1 MITLYTITLTVACCA
16 ALALVLGSER
26 RRSSESWATTSTL
39 AVLAASCATLS
50 TLAYAMAGPD
60 DANLMPL
67 IIGDITMPLSVGLI
81 VAAMRR
87 ATGRRGTWA
96 LPIIVVSIGVG
107 AVTLFSGIDA
117 GQMAKLGAL
126 AAFSLVGAVTCLRG
140 ELPVLGARLVGGSL
154 LFYGAYCLARLG
166 APAVWGADSEVA
178 TIYFG
183 RGSSTAVAAVIV
195 GLVAWGTII
204 VIRRANSDETAS
216 IVTSDALTDW
226 IGALLVQSPSVSAV
240 AVSVPDL
247 PLHRAAFGR
256 AWAQAVAVAV
266 DRGVRAAT
274 PVGSVVGKVGPGALV
289 ALQFG
294 SAVEFDELRTR
305 LQESYEGMLPR
316 TAPTDPPDLRIEPL
330 VITSETDLRRFARRT
345 RGDAR
350 RAMSFQES

>member
-16 ALALVLGSER
+16 ALALVLGTER
-26 RRSSESWATTSTL
+26 RRATESWASTSTL
-39 AVLAASCATLS
+39 AVLAACCATLS

-60 DANLMPL
+60 SENLVPL
-67 IIGDITMPLSVGLI
+67 IIGDVTMPLCIGLA

-87 ATGRRGTWA
+87 AGGHRASWA
-96 LPIIVVSIGVG
+96 LPAVVVSIGVG
-107 AVTLFSGIDA
+107 AVTLFASADVGQIVKLVVLALFCLSGT
-117 GQMAKLGAL
+117 
-126 AAFSLVGAVTCLRG
+126 VTCLRSD
-140 ELPVLGARLVGGSL
+140 LPARGARLVSGGL
-154 LFYGAYCLARLG
+154 LFYGLYSILRLI
-166 APAVWGADSEVA
+166 APMVWHPESEIVTDYLGRGTSTAAAAASVAVVTWGA
-178 TIYFG
+178 
-183 RGSSTAVAAVIV
+183 
-195 GLVAWGTII
+195 II
-204 VIRRANSDETAS
+204 VIRRSHSDETAS

-256 AWAQAVAVAV
+256 AWAQAVTVAV

-294 SAVEFDELRTR
+294 SAVEFDDLRTR

-316 TAPTDPPDLRIEPL
+316 TAPTDPPDLRIESL
-330 VITSETDLRRFARRT
+330 VITSEADLRRFARRT
-345 RGDAR
+345 RGAAR